1 MMKTIVIAGSGSGCG
16 KTTLAVRLIKMLPG
30 WAAIKVSPSDL
41 YTVVVD
47 DPAAINEPGKDT
59 ALMAAAGASHV
70 VWVQSSMPEL
80 KETLPL
86 AMNLAGDVPGII
98 IEGNAAADAI
108 VPDTLI
114 FVLGADLQI
123 KPGAERLLERAD
135 VVVVNAEEMP
145 EGAEEQIQ
153 RHNKKANTAILD
165 SFRLSM
171 LF

>member
-16 KTTLAVRLIKMLPG
+16 KTTLAVKLIGMLPG

-47 DPAAINEPGKDT
+47 DPAVINEPGKDT
-59 ALMAAAGASHV
+59 ALMAAAGAAHV

-86 AMNLAGDVPGII
+86 AMNLAGDVPGVV
-98 IEGNAAADAI
+98 IEGNAAADVI
-108 VPDTLI
+108 EPDTLI
-114 FVLGADLQI
+114 FVLGPDLKI

-135 VVVVNAEEMP
+135 IVVVNAEEMP
-145 EGAEEQIQ
+145 EGAKEQVQLHNNKAKILLIKEEIP
-153 RHNKKANTAILD
+153 T
-165 SFRLSM
+165 F
-171 LF
+171 F